1 MPQTQTMNDHEITTP
16 KQSFYHDSP
25 EVYLP
30 GMTQA
35 RRRRSV
41 SNKRGTSSS
50 SLLMDKS
57 NTMNGEQEQ
66 GQVENKRIICGA
78 SSRKHARTFMN
89 RQASTSSKELHFE
102 SVEKNSVTRETDEN
116 ENVMKPIVNRQKV
129 SELKGWL
136 MDFEKQQK
144 DHRNGVTP
152 VMKKPTPAVST
163 AIASPAAVSR
173 RAVDEKERETEQK
186 DIQKSTVVSGSL
198 ANKNSNDDKTRKS
211 PKAEINETRK
221 SVSELKGWLVGFEQK
236 QKDHA
241 VASGCVKD
249 IAKTPV
255 AGKAKVNTDVK
266 PSGNVEV
273 NASKISES
281 TPSAVASANNK
292 RYSNINIVKNT
303 ELAPASSTK
312 TKVPK
317 PREFQR
323 SSVVG
328 TPSSY
333 LPKKVQK
340 ISNKEVQ
347 ATDDGYASVSKVSAW
362 LANDAFSQ
370 KKEKKFRKR
379 DPNIYK
385 KALKF
390 GEDEIE
396 NTQKSQK
403 HKQFKDEIATATKN
417 VSERAEW
424 LRNDA
429 FCGAE
434 KAKCSDSIA
443 HGAQGGIVRPSS
455 SGVNNE
461 LTSFQQRRQMLLD
474 REKHAAKKNTTE
486 KITYKIKWEV
496 NGDGQYAKK
505 VVNNAGAPPKKTFA
519 DLP

>member
-1 MPQTQTMNDHEITTP
+1 MNDHEITTP

-57 NTMNGEQEQ
+57 NNMNGEEQQ

-89 RQASTSSKELHFE
+89 RLSTSSKELHFE
-102 SVEKNSVTRETDEN
+102 DVEKSSVTRETDEN

-152 VMKKPTPAVST
+152 VMKKPTPTVST
-163 AIASPAAVSR
+163 AIASPAAGSR
-173 RAVDEKERETEQK
+173 RAVDETERETEQK

-198 ANKNSNDDKTRKS
+198 ANKNSNDEKTRKS

-241 VASGCVKD
+241 VASGCVKG

-255 AGKAKVNTDVK
+255 AGKATATVNTDVNK

-281 TPSAVASANNK
+281 TPSAVASA
-292 RYSNINIVKNT
+292 
-303 ELAPASSTK
+303 
-312 TKVPK
+312 
-317 PREFQR
+317 
-323 SSVVG
+323 
-328 TPSSY
+328 
-333 LPKKVQK
+333 
-340 ISNKEVQ
+340 
-347 ATDDGYASVSKVSAW
+347 
-362 LANDAFSQ
+362 
-370 KKEKKFRKR
+370 
-379 DPNIYK
+379 
-385 KALKF
+385 
-390 GEDEIE
+390 
-396 NTQKSQK
+396 
-403 HKQFKDEIATATKN
+403 
-417 VSERAEW
+417 
-424 LRNDA
+424 
-429 FCGAE
+429 
-434 KAKCSDSIA
+434 
-443 HGAQGGIVRPSS
+443 
-455 SGVNNE
+455 
-461 LTSFQQRRQMLLD
+461 
-474 REKHAAKKNTTE
+474 
-486 KITYKIKWEV
+486 
-496 NGDGQYAKK
+496 
-505 VVNNAGAPPKKTFA
+505 
-519 DLP
+519 